1 VSAPDLAQP
10 DVRRP
15 EVAVGA
21 VCTHLGQLLLI
32 RRGRGAA
39 QGQWSVPGGHVEW
52 GETLH
57 EAVVREMYEE
67 TGLEVVVDRYLG
79 WVERIVEPYHYV
91 ILDFAV
97 TALDPAQAPIAGDDA
112 AEVAW
117 VPFAEVSD
125 FALVGG
131 LYEFLR
137 DVEVW

>member
-1 VSAPDLAQP
+1 MTAPEL
-10 DVRRP
+10 
-15 EVAVGA
+15 AVGA
-21 VCTHLGQLLLI
+21 VCTHLEQLLLV

-57 EAVVREMYEE
+57 EAVVRETFEE
-67 TGLEVVVDRYLG
+67 TGLEVVVDQYLG
-79 WVERIVEPYHYV
+79 WVERISDPYHYV
-91 ILDFAV
+91 IMDFAV
-97 TALDPAQAPIAGDDA
+97 TMLDPSQRPVAGDDA

-117 VPFAEVSD
+117 VAFADVSELD
-125 FALVGG
+125 LVGG